1 MNNKRKNN
9 TLLSYFN
16 KSIKSTVDSDPNNS
30 QPAQSQ
36 QKHTDTVNLVSK
48 KIVCLTI

>member
-1 MNNKRKNN
+1 MSNKRKNN

-16 KSIKSTVDSDPNNS
+16 KSIKSVVDSDPDDP
-30 QPAQSQ
+30 QPAPTQ

>member
-1 MNNKRKNN
+1 MSNKRKNN

-16 KSIKSTVDSDPNNS
+16 NSIKSTVDSDLNDL
-30 QPAQSQ
+30 QPAPSQ
-36 QKHTDTVNLVSK
+36 QKQTDTVNLVSK

>member
-1 MNNKRKNN
+1 MSNKRKND

-16 KSIKSTVDSDPNNS
+16 KSIKSIVDSDPNDP
-30 QPAQSQ
+30 QPPSQ